1 MQILKTLYICWI
13 VFWAFGCI
21 LGGIMAHN
29 GTFIEALLGFVV
41 LCIFPLLPYFS
52 CLVSNKILQ
61 SKDKFI
67 AGFLC
72 LIVFFFITLY
82 YFILFLFLKDMESVI
97 FLIATI
103 IFIVVFVVTYK
114 KTSKGNQS
122 ETSTK

>member
-1 MQILKTLYICWI
+1 MQILKTLYICWV

-21 LGGIMAHN
+21 LGGAMAHN
-29 GTFIEALLGFVV
+29 GTFIEALFGFIV
-41 LCIFPLLPYFS
+41 LCIFPLFPYFS

-67 AGFLC
+67 SGFLC

-82 YFILFLFLKDMESVI
+82 YFLLFLFLKDMESVI

>member
-1 MQILKTLYICWI
+1 M
-13 VFWAFGCI
+13 
-21 LGGIMAHN
+21 GGVMAHN

-67 AGFLC
+67 SGFLC

-82 YFILFLFLKDMESVI
+82 YFLLFLFLKDMESVI